1 MSPQNGVE
9 PIGLQQKMATM
20 GVEKS
25 YGISK
30 NDIEGS
36 RIFISRLL
44 ISMLDGKNNP
54 IASLMIL
61 MKGKQRD
68 VYAPE
73 L

>member
-9 PIGLQQKMATM
+9 PIGLQQKMATTM

-25 YGISK
+25 QGISK

-44 ISMLDGKNNP
+44 VSILDGKNNP

-61 MKGKQRD
+61 MKG
-68 VYAPE
+68 
-73 L
+73 